1 MFPEPTSIRAT
12 ARQPLRARWEVEF
25 WTEEFFF
32 SQGRAENTQACWSKG
47 RWRVSWKSC
56 CCVFFIKSS
65 NIFGI
70 MAVKGWRRWPFLT
83 AQPHRLSMRRWIIH
97 WTLHRW
103 EDMATFQLF
112 ASCSSPSMAL
122 AEFSPVCRLLA
133 AARGNS
139 ELSGKSGALIR
150 ADESLARRN
159 QQGPDAACVGFM
171 RFIYV
176 VSTWKRAHERGSE
189 RGPVR
194 FLYRQSAELLTR
206 RDAAVPEAGES
217 LWW

>member
-1 MFPEPTSIRAT
+1 
-12 ARQPLRARWEVEF
+12 
-25 WTEEFFF
+25 
-32 SQGRAENTQACWSKG
+32 
-47 RWRVSWKSC
+47 
-56 CCVFFIKSS
+56 
-65 NIFGI
+65 
-70 MAVKGWRRWPFLT
+70 MAVKSWRRWPFLT

-103 EDMATFQLF
+103 EERIWPRFN
-112 ASCSSPSMAL
+112 
-122 AEFSPVCRLLA
+122 FSPAA
-133 AARGNS
+133 AARRWRWRSFHPSVAFSPPRG
-139 ELSGKSGALIR
+139 ELRVERKSGALIR
-150 ADESLARRN
+150 ADESLERRN

-176 VSTWKRAHERGSE
+176 VSTWKRAHRRGSE

-217 LWW
+217 LSW